1 MKVFVQQLK
10 IKWKIQGEYSFII
23 IGFPVCW
30 YKEPSIID
38 TFIEENYLTNKN
50 VYVFVTSGG
59 STYEGS
65 LNHLKEKYPNINFI
79 SGKTLNNIN
88 RDEIIEWTK
97 QVKHD

>member
-1 MKVFVQQLK
+1 MEN
-10 IKWKIQGEYSFII
+10 IGEYSFII
-23 IGFPVCW
+23 ICFPVWW

-38 TFIEENYLTNKN
+38 TFIEENDLTNKKIY
-50 VYVFVTSGG
+50 VYVTSDG

-88 RDEIIEWTK
+88 KDEIIDWIK
-97 QVKHD
+97 YD